1 MKTPKS
7 QSIEPSF
14 PPQLKQ
20 HSLVFQLL
28 LLCSSLSGKTNLKSS
43 AKRFLLPRGPLSC
56 VLGGAM
62 APGPTGA
69 RTGRGG
75 RLGATCREVCA
86 TLRRPGSVTAWR
98 GRLVPAGYG
107 PFALLR
113 GCGTWGACVEWSRSW
128 FVLSVIQRI
137 CFLRRVN
144 KLMELRRQPFCSVS
158 CSSHWELPFVRNV
171 STLSFLPQGRPRLVK
186 MGKQQARGGEQKPAK
201 GACGV
206 RKLCWAL
213 CFCGFFVGVCFLFP
227 FSLLQL

>member
-69 RTGRGG
+69 RTGQGG

-98 GRLVPAGYG
+98 GRLVPAGYS

-144 KLMELRRQPFCSVS
+144 KLMELEGSPSAPFHAPVTGS
-158 CSSHWELPFVRNV
+158 CH
-171 STLSFLPQGRPRLVK
+171 LSE
-186 MGKQQARGGEQKPAK
+186 M
-201 GACGV
+201 
-206 RKLCWAL
+206 
-213 CFCGFFVGVCFLFP
+213 
-227 FSLLQL
+227 